1 MRAKAEGTRA
11 AVQLATYMN
20 QQAKANEVTALS
32 VIVHRAVNQDGP
44 TAAPEKGFQ
53 SFSMVHTD
61 THTPALAPVRLPST
75 SCGFRCGGWMARR
88 SRLSSPTHSRP
99 SRISKLRQRPHS
111 PRTGAL
117 VHRVGCAVC
126 WRASVG
132 GLVWYARGC
141 EYSCVRGMLIE
152 WVRPV

>member
-1 MRAKAEGTRA
+1 M
-11 AVQLATYMN
+11 QLETYMN

-61 THTPALAPVRLPST
+61 THTHARAHTHTHTPALAPVRLPST

-99 SRISKLRQRPHS
+99 SRISKLRQRLFAQPPSHGRAGA
-111 PRTGAL
+111 PRGLPCVLEGICWGPAY
-117 VHRVGCAVC
+117 VGMRAAV
-126 WRASVG
+126 ST
-132 GLVWYARGC
+132 
-141 EYSCVRGMLIE
+141 
-152 WVRPV
+152 PV